1 MEMKV
6 DGRKTYNFHYRW
18 RKQSPLTKC
27 KALAK
32 TKWKV
37 TPFMF
42 NEKCHFSCD
51 GNRTESMK
59 VTKLDRS
66 YRSALQT
73 DRTLS

>member
-1 MEMKV
+1 MEMKL
-6 DGRKTYNFHYRW
+6 DGHKTYNFHHRW
-18 RKQSPLTKC
+18 WKQSPLTKC

-37 TPFMF
+37 TPFIF
-42 NEKCHFSCD
+42 NEKGHLSCAVD
-51 GNRTESMK
+51 QTEIMK